1 MACFFLWN
9 YLQLMKKATA
19 SSLIGT
25 SSPGENL
32 RQSAAAGDLHHLC
45 SGAHPP
51 MGACD
56 V

>member
-1 MACFFLWN
+1 MACFFLMELFAADEEGDCVIVNWH
-9 YLQLMKKATA
+9 LLR
-19 SSLIGT
+19 
-25 SSPGENL
+25 GENL
-32 RQSAAAGDLHHLC
+32 RQSPTAGDLRHLC